1 MMPEIHIILAEKTP
15 HAPIFVEIE
24 TPSGKSIDIGTRHID
39 EEGYTHLVIDEDD
52 ICGHPLL

>member
-1 MMPEIHIILAEKTP
+1 MPEIHIILDEKTP